1 MLLNSCY
8 FLNILAG
15 KLLSNLRSARLRI
28 LCLEIVRGLLMEQA
42 LLQTTHRDLQ
52 LGDAAP
58 ILYELLLQTLQ
69 LALCRILLNL
79 QHG

>member
-1 MLLNSCY
+1 
-8 FLNILAG
+8 
-15 KLLSNLRSARLRI
+15 
-28 LCLEIVRGLLMEQA
+28 MEQA
-42 LLQTTHRDLQ
+42 LLQTTHRDMQ